1 MNKIRIAARV
11 AAYMYSDGL
20 PYDGPEMHKSVKE
33 IYDQY
38 ATGRHKIDLS
48 KIATAGEPDPTNP
61 DAKRK

>member
-1 MNKIRIAARV
+1 
-11 AAYMYSDGL
+11 MYSDGL
-20 PYDGPEMHKSVKE
+20 PYDGPEMHKNIKE